1 MSILNPNPA
10 GRGTWE
16 TTLQARDVNGD
27 GIVEA
32 YYDTAVNI
40 TWLANANAGAGSTFD
55 NGLNPTDGR
64 MTWVNANAWAAALN
78 VQGVTGWRL
87 PEMFSGSTT
96 SSELSHMYCT
106 TLGNFGPCNPLTTTG
121 RGSWG
126 FTNTGPFT
134 NVVSEFTGR
143 PRPLILRPRGCG
155 LAIQYLLI
163 TAPNLSLRVTAPGRF
178 TTAIYWPSLSQTL
191 TR

>member
-87 PEMFSGSTT
+87 DLAS
-96 SSELSHMYCT
+96 
-106 TLGNFGPCNPLTTTG
+106 
-121 RGSWG
+121 
-126 FTNTGPFT
+126 
-134 NVVSEFTGR
+134 VSR
-143 PRPLILRPRGCG
+143 ASDL
-155 LAIQYLLI
+155 
-163 TAPNLSLRVTAPGRF
+163 
-178 TTAIYWPSLSQTL
+178 
-191 TR
+191 